1 MRTVADDHW
10 LRGAARLPSPNAD
23 CRPDPQDVSLVV
35 LHGISLPPGRFGTGL
50 VEALFTNTLDV
61 ARHPAL
67 ADLAGARVSSHLL
80 VSRRGR
86 ITQFVPFHRRAWH
99 AGVSSYGGRA
109 GCNAFS
115 IGIELEGT
123 DDTPYTDSQYRRL
136 VEVVGVL
143 TRRYPAL
150 SLSRIVGHAEV
161 APGRKTDPGPAFD
174 WPRLLTGLRGPSVA
188 PDGL

>member
-1 MRTVADDHW
+1 MRTVAADHW

-35 LHGISLPPGRFGTGL
+35 LHGISLPPGRFDTGL

-67 ADLAGARVSSHLL
+67 ADLADARVSSHLL

-86 ITQFVPFHRRAWH
+86 VTQFVPFHRRAWH
-99 AGVSSYGGRA
+99 AGVSSYGGRT

-123 DDTPYTDSQYRRL
+123 D
-136 VEVVGVL
+136 
-143 TRRYPAL
+143 
-150 SLSRIVGHAEV
+150 GHAVHGLAVPAVGGGRCRADAALPGVV
-161 APGRKTDPGPAFD
+161 AVAHRR
-174 WPRLLTGLRGPSVA
+174 PR
-188 PDGL
+188 